1 MSSDKD
7 IQEVL
12 RVLETLQP
20 RQPDWLAR
28 LRSMND
34 ADRRAVIERAVKR
47 AVDELV
53 RCIDDTV
60 KSGAPNIYLMS
71 CVEVLRL
78 ALEAEAAPVGP
89 NGHDNGQVSP
99 HGGGFIKPSAS
110 KVSSNPVVDGVTAET
125 PKVETRPS
133 RRGGD
138 HEFF

>member
-1 MSSDKD
+1 MSSAKD

-12 RVLETLQP
+12 RYLESLQP

-34 ADRRAVIERAVKR
+34 TDRRAVIERAIKR

-53 RCIDDTV
+53 RCIDDAI
-60 KSGAPNIYLMS
+60 KSSAPNIYLMS

-89 NGHDNGQVSP
+89 NGHDT
-99 HGGGFIKPSAS
+99 FF
-110 KVSSNPVVDGVTAET
+110 
-125 PKVETRPS
+125 
-133 RRGGD
+133 
-138 HEFF
+138 EFVNA

>member
-12 RVLETLQP
+12 RYLESLQP
-20 RQPDWLAR
+20 RRPKQPDDWLAR

-34 ADRRAVIERAVKR
+34 TGRRAVIERAVKR

-53 RCIDDTV
+53 RCIDDAV
-60 KSGAPNIYLMS
+60 KSDVPNVYLMS

-89 NGHDNGQVSP
+89 NGHD
-99 HGGGFIKPSAS
+99 
-110 KVSSNPVVDGVTAET
+110 
-125 PKVETRPS
+125 
-133 RRGGD
+133 
-138 HEFF
+138 EFF

>member
-12 RVLETLQP
+12 QYLESLQS

-53 RCIDDTV
+53 RCIDDAV
-60 KSGAPNIYLMS
+60 KSSAPNIYMMS

-89 NGHDNGQVSP
+89 NGHES
-99 HGGGFIKPSAS
+99 FE
-110 KVSSNPVVDGVTAET
+110 VVNA
-125 PKVETRPS
+125 
-133 RRGGD
+133 
-138 HEFF
+138 